1 MYRHRFQTLMNL
13 VDYNHDEMT
22 KLNISKLKSDV
33 SLVNSKKKYFVGDA
47 WLNDISNKIKITGE
61 KVYLANFK
69 NGARTKVHY
78 HQGGQ
83 ILVVTKG
90 KGMLVLYKKINIKK
104 DAVKIQKLS
113 QTNLEQGDVA
123 FIPKNILH
131 WHGALKG
138 KQLVHIAFNI
148 FTEKTKESQT
158 IWYES
163 DFTSYAKKIK

>member
-1 MYRHRFQTLMNL
+1 MS
-13 VDYNHDEMT
+13 
-22 KLNISKLKSDV
+22 KINISKLKSDV
-33 SLVNSKKKYFVGDA
+33 SLVKSKKRYFVGDA
-47 WLNDISNKIKITGE
+47 WLNDISNKIQIKGE
-61 KVYLANFK
+61 KVYLANFNK
-69 NGARTKVHY
+69 GARTKVHY

-90 KGMLVLYKKINIKK
+90 KGMLVIYKKTSIKK
-104 DAVKIQKLS
+104 DTVKIQKLS
-113 QTNLEQGDVA
+113 QTNLEEGDVA

-138 KQLVHIAFNI
+138 KNLAHIAFNI
-148 FTEKTKESQT
+148 FTDAAKESQT

>member
-1 MYRHRFQTLMNL
+1 MAQKINT
-13 VDYNHDEMT
+13 
-22 KLNISKLKSDV
+22 SKLKSDTA
-33 SLVNSKKKYFVGDA
+33 LVKSKKRYFVGDA
-47 WLNDISNKIKITGE
+47 WLNDISLKLKIKGE
-61 KVYLANFK
+61 KAYLANFN

-90 KGMLVLYKKINIKK
+90 KGMLVIYKKANINK
-104 DAVKIQKLS
+104 DTVPIRKLS
-113 QTNLEQGDVA
+113 QTSLGQGDVA
-123 FIPKNILH
+123 FIPKNTLH

-138 KQLVHIAFNI
+138 ANFAHIALNI
-148 FTEKTKESQT
+148 FTEKAKESET

>member
-1 MYRHRFQTLMNL
+1 MAQKINT
-13 VDYNHDEMT
+13 
-22 KLNISKLKSDV
+22 SKLKSE
-33 SLVNSKKKYFVGDA
+33 SALVKSKKRYFVGDA
-47 WLNDISNKIKITGE
+47 WLNDISLKLKIKGE
-61 KVYLANFK
+61 KAYFANFN

-90 KGMLVLYKKINIKK
+90 KGMLVIYHKANIAK
-104 DAVKIQKLS
+104 DTVKIRKLS
-113 QTNLEQGDVA
+113 QISLGQGDVV
-123 FIPKNILH
+123 FIPKNTLH

-138 KQLVHIAFNI
+138 RNFAHIALNI
-148 FTEKTKESQT
+148 FTEKAKEAQT